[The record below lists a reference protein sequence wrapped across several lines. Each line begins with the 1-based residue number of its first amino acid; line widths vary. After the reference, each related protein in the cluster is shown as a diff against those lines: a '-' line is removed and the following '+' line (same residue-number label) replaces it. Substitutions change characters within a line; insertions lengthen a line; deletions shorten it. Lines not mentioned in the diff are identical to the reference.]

1 MANDST
7 TAEQLVMQALEKID
21 IGSQEHGNF
30 CIVEKT
36 VGENGIQYECHYCT
50 CTLRYSVYIDS
61 IMHA

>member
-21 IGSQEHGNF
+21 IGSQDHANF

-36 VGENGIQYECHYCT
+36 VGENSMQHHCHTEQKCFITMIFILY
-50 CTLRYSVYIDS
+50 LI
-61 IMHA
+61 